1 MYAIIS
7 PTFVAFYR
15 RLGPL
20 KSVDRAHSSSYLRFI
35 HEDQQ
40 RWLPGIQSKAKGYKY
55 AKLRFLFFSC
65 FLVMPCPL
73 FPDLFWHFFLVI
85 SFGWCLTA
93 LATLRIGEHMIGRVM
108 CPNLVRMYF
117 SNNAFFHPLGFN
129 SAGFLDHI
137 SMSSKNMIIFSVM
150 CYEYL

>member
-20 KSVDRAHSSSYLRFI
+20 KSVDRAHCSSYLRSI

-73 FPDLFWHFFLVI
+73 FPDLFWHVFFGHFFWLVPY
-85 SFGWCLTA
+85 CL
-93 LATLRIGEHMIGRVM
+93 
-108 CPNLVRMYF
+108 
-117 SNNAFFHPLGFN
+117 SNSEDWRAHDWSGHVSQP
-129 SAGFLDHI
+129 S
-137 SMSSKNMIIFSVM
+137 
-150 CYEYL
+150 